1 MQPISRS
8 LVAVGLVAAPSLA
21 VVVVVV
27 MAKVATKAVEGSLW
41 WVKVVVYKGKGKFGL
56 VV

>member
-27 MAKVATKAVEGSLW
+27 MAKVAAKAVEGSLW

>member
-21 VVVVVV
+21 VV
-27 MAKVATKAVEGSLW
+27 MAKVAAKVVEGSLW

>member
-21 VVVVVV
+21 VVVVV
-27 MAKVATKAVEGSLW
+27 MAKVAAKAVEGSLW